1 MQLVAKLRLF
11 ESPYTTCYI
20 SEDCFLL
27 PDEQYYKAI
36 GVNIGDCCEIKLA
49 KEDQVKTLVYKVN
62 ALILQPF
69 VKECVK
75 SEIYRTRVLE
85 FFNKLAG
92 NLASGV
98 LCVLIILEPPDKELL
113 DYAW

>member
-1 MQLVAKLRLF
+1 MHLVAKLRLF
-11 ESPYTTCYI
+11 ESPYTICYI
-20 SEDCFLL
+20 SEECFLL
-27 PDEQYYKAI
+27 PDEEYYKAI
-36 GVNIGDCCEIKLA
+36 GVNIGDCCEIELA
-49 KEDQVKTLVYKVN
+49 NEDEVTPLVYKVN

-69 VKECVK
+69 VRECMK

-92 NLASGV
+92 NPACGV
-98 LCVLIILEPPDKELL
+98 LYVLIILEPPDKEIL